1 MISFTS
7 NLFTLA
13 LAFAGAS
20 FASASALP
28 RQVTSN
34 QGTINAPTSGYLVSS
49 NSSFPFSYSDRNW
62 CEDGYSPV
70 SVWLTDYEP
79 TTTNLNATGQFPE
92 GSYTRYFGLYTNPNF
107 GLSPLSGSPAPPPS
121 LSFPETDE
129 ATLDATPLWWLSV
142 VETATNCPPGLHIPP
157 QYGLTSVQLT
167 SNNVEKSK

>member
-1 MISFTS
+1 MISFTP

-13 LAFAGAS
+13 LAIGSAS
-20 FASASALP
+20 YAFASALP

-34 QGTINAPTSGYLVSS
+34 QGTINAPTSGTLVSS

-92 GSYTRYFGLYTNPNF
+92 GEFTHFFGPFTNPNF
-107 GLSPLSGSPAPPPS
+107 GMRVYPYQFPGEWYCGSSCQHHAFS
-121 LSFPETDE
+121 
-129 ATLDATPLWWLSV
+129 
-142 VETATNCPPGLHIPP
+142 I
-157 QYGLTSVQLT
+157 
-167 SNNVEKSK
+167 